1 MRRRVIPV
9 LLLENG
15 ALVKTKRFKK
25 PTYIGDPVNS
35 VKLFNDLEVDEI
47 AVLDIAVSKQGTS
60 PDYDLLS
67 DLTSEAFM
75 PLAYGGGVRNI
86 DQMAQIFSLG
96 VEKIAVNSPLLHSY
110 SLIEQGAR
118 RYGSQSIIA
127 SVDVKNGLFGDKLVY
142 DHVYKRK
149 TKLGVV
155 EHCSALEQ
163 AGAGEILLNSVDGDG
178 MLSGYDLDLLD
189 SVLAAVD
196 IPIVVCGGASGLGCF
211 SEAAKR
217 GADVAAGSLFVFSG
231 GNGGVLVNYPSQEKL
246 NEIL

>member
-9 LLLENG
+9 LLLEHG
-15 ALVKTKRFKK
+15 ALVKTKRFKR

-47 AVLDIAVSKQGTS
+47 VLLDIAVGKQGS
-60 PDYDLLS
+60 NPHYDLLS

-75 PLAYGGGVRNI
+75 PLAYGGGVRSV
-86 DQMAQIFSLG
+86 DQMARIFSLG
-96 VEKIAVNSPLLHSY
+96 VEKISVNSPLLHSY

-118 RYGSQSIIA
+118 HFGSQSILA
-127 SVDVKNGLFGDKLVY
+127 SVDTKKGLFGDKLVY
-142 DHVYKRK
+142 DHVQNRK
-149 TKLGVV
+149 TKLDVV
-155 EHCSALEQ
+155 KHCYALEQ
-163 AGAGEILLNSVDGDG
+163 AGAGEILLNSVDYDG
-178 MLSGYDLDLLD
+178 MLTGYDLDLLD
-189 SVLAAVD
+189 HVMAAVD
-196 IPIVVCGGASGLGCF
+196 IPVVVCGGARGLRCF

-231 GNGGVLVNYPSQEKL
+231 GDGGVLVNYPSQEQL